1 MKIIEVIADNEVSA
15 KDKLKAVKRLVAEVR
30 ATYGNE
36 DVDIPSPKISTV
48 NGNVDINLLTTDEK
62 VAVAERELRRCISQA
77 SAVTEN
83 IEGSLFDRTFEQ
95 CIATNSVLV
104 NLNKK
109 STSKY

>member
-1 MKIIEVIADNEVSA
+1 MKIIEIIADNEVSA
-15 KDKLKAVKRLVAEVR
+15 KNKLKAIKSLVKEVR

-36 DVDIPSPKISTV
+36 DADIPSPKISTV

-62 VAVAERELRRCISQA
+62 VAVAEGEIRRCISQA

-83 IEGSLFDRTFEQ
+83 VEGSLFDRAFEF
-95 CIATNSVLV
+95 AVAVNPVLV